1 VARASWAFWL
11 VHTPLNTQVQ
21 GGNGLIAQLTLA
33 TDRALT
39 FTLTDAD
46 TLTFS
51 MPLRD
56 PRTDQVKVM
65 ATDVLAIC
73 NDRVVQRF
81 RVKSRT
87 RSKSGD
93 RFSASF
99 TAVSYRAVVAAWE
112 VHDQDSSYT
121 GTLPRNRMDWPESLN
136 PAQRTPAQIM
146 WTIASDGQATS
157 GAHYIGLSAGHMP
170 TGVAAVTL
178 DGSAGGTVAGSHYL
192 QAGES
197 RAAAIDRVAALE
209 PGFEWSIDPDP
220 AAPLTALRFNV
231 WTAGTRTQFTGSGVD
246 SRSAMVLEAGSTIA
260 DWSESVDPASWANV
274 LRVSGTDV
282 TSTSTEGASA
292 TAWRP
297 AAQVP
302 SKVDYGDG
310 LGARWPVEG
319 AVERDVTSSRTTPQ
333 AIALTADREAALAL
347 DFLPD
352 YSVTLAGG
360 RWTGT
365 DALWLGDQALVIIPD
380 INLAAQLRVV
390 NVGISLDSNGT
401 ESMTLGFT
409 RTPVTDYGRFRRD
422 LERRLTSL
430 ERGR

>member
-1 VARASWAFWL
+1 MARASWAFWL
-11 VHTPLNTQVQ
+11 VHTPLNTQVL

-33 TDRALT
+33 TDRQMSFNLSEADSLT
-39 FTLTDAD
+39 FT
-46 TLTFS
+46 

-56 PRTDQVKVM
+56 ARTDLVRVM

-99 TAVSYRAVVAAWE
+99 TAVAYKAVVGAWA
-112 VHDQDSSYT
+112 VHDQDSNYT
-121 GTLPRNRMDWPESLN
+121 GTLPKNRMDWPEALN

-157 GAHYIGLSAGHMP
+157 GAHYIGMTAGRMP
-170 TGVAAVTL
+170 TGVGAVVL
-178 DGSAGGTVAGSHYL
+178 DGSAGGTVADSHYL

-197 RAAAIDRVAALE
+197 RAAAIDRVAGLE

-220 AAPLTALRFNV
+220 AAPLTGLKFNV
-231 WTAGTRTQFTGSGVD
+231 WTAGTRTQFAGVGAD
-246 SRSAMVLEAGSTIA
+246 GYSPLVLEAGSTVA
-260 DWSESVDPASWANV
+260 DWSEAVDPASWANV

-282 TSTSTEGASA
+282 SSTSTDGVTA

-297 AAQVP
+297 AAQIP
-302 SKVDYGDG
+302 NRVDYGDG
-310 LGARWPVEG
+310 LGTRWPAEG
-319 AVERDVTSSRTTPQ
+319 AVERAVTSSRTTPQ
-333 AIALTADREAALAL
+333 AISLTADREAAVAL
-347 DFLPD
+347 DYLPD

-360 RWTGT
+360 RWSGT
-365 DALWLGDQALVIIPD
+365 EALWLGDKALVVIPD
-380 INLAAQLRVV
+380 VNLSAQLRVV
-390 NVGISLDSNGT
+390 DIGISLDANGT
-401 ESMTLGFT
+401 ETINMAFT
-409 RTPVTDYGRFRRD
+409 RNPATDYGRFRRE
-422 LERRLTSL
+422 LERRLSTL